1 MYAHLP
7 ARTNGSRCLP
17 LPLRFHLTPSFPF
30 TSTLF
35 PAMATSQVPY
45 FQAFAHSFPSH
56 GGGGPLLLA
65 KSKPRI
71 FLNAYTGALLNSYK
85 CFPHKSDELT
95 HVESS
100 IRRGCES
107 RATNGSRGTSLPT
120 HVQANRS
127 FKHKS
132 DELTHVESHSYAKHP
147 GEGAQTG
154 CPPKPKVGSSE
165 EFSLAHT
172 TSQPPLTPQEGFS
185 SLLFGPPSMRRSEG
199 TTGNASPTAVLPA
212 KPAQKRRKTD
222 ENR

>member
-7 ARTNGSRCLP
+7 AQTTGPHALP
-17 LPLRFHLTPSFPF
+17 LPPLFHLTPLFPF
-30 TSTLF
+30 ASTLF
-35 PAMATSQVPY
+35 FAMATSQVPY

-65 KSKPRI
+65 KSKPRR
-71 FLNAYTGALLNSYK
+71 FLNAYTVALLNSYK
-85 CFPHKSDELT
+85 SFP
-95 HVESS
+95 
-100 IRRGCES
+100 
-107 RATNGSRGTSLPT
+107 
-120 HVQANRS
+120 
-127 FKHKS
+127 HKS